1 MYTRRTYLYGYLQDS
16 IKNIVFSITYP
27 VKLYVHVSI
36 NLLCTFN
43 LVTDHGTPN
52 PVMLLNH

>member
-1 MYTRRTYLYGYLQDS
+1 MYTRRTYLYLQDS

-52 PVMLLNH
+52 PVLPLNH